1 MIANT
6 QELLSNFNKSSPHE
20 RVGRAAVTR
29 TSFAIGIAALALSIA
44 PAVAADVSRFPPP
57 TRFLPPAPVLR
68 IYNWTGCYLGAQLGG
83 AFADNNVNGVLAG
96 FDFIQ
101 KDNATA
107 VTVGGQAGCDLQFA
121 RNWVVGAQ
129 IDGAWTHLVGSEAL
143 TGTQGTPPPLGSP
156 PGTLGGKV
164 DLSGKLIFKA
174 NAIATATA
182 RIGYA
187 VNFDPTAGLFYL
199 KGGAAFV
206 DYDTTTF
213 NGHLTA
219 CSAFDPTK
227 NTCTGTS
234 VGSAFAFNAP
244 SANRFGW
251 TIGLGTEW
259 AVVDNWSVFGE
270 WDYMN
275 FGAHNVT
282 FTDTG
287 PNNLGS
293 SQVSVKQQINVLK
306 LGINYRFGNS
316 LPGQYP

>member
-1 MIANT
+1 
-6 QELLSNFNKSSPHE
+6 
-20 RVGRAAVTR
+20 
-29 TSFAIGIAALALSIA
+29 
-44 PAVAADVSRFPPP
+44 
-57 TRFLPPAPVLR
+57 VLR

-164 DLSGKLIFKA
+164 DLSGNLIFKA

-187 VNFDPTAGLFYL
+187 VNFDSMAGLFYL

-227 NTCTGTS
+227 ILARVLQWVVRSLSMLRRQT
-234 VGSAFAFNAP
+234 VSAGQLAWGRSGQSSIIGQC
-244 SANRFGW
+244 SAN
-251 TIGLGTEW
+251 
-259 AVVDNWSVFGE
+259 
-270 WDYMN
+270 
-275 FGAHNVT
+275 
-282 FTDTG
+282 
-287 PNNLGS
+287 
-293 SQVSVKQQINVLK
+293 
-306 LGINYRFGNS
+306 GII
-316 LPGQYP
+316 